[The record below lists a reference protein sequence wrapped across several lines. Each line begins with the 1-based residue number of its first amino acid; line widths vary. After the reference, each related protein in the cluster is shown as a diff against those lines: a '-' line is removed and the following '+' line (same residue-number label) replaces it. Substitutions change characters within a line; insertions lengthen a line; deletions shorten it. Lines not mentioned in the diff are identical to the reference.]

1 MVRQFSEPFGQN
13 LQDDYKKTKNH
24 SLFLKNQNVSDVV
37 AQHAYN
43 PSQFT
48 GHCSEIDA
56 CDQDHN
62 LGYSFGEYVQD
73 DLWKSH

>member
-13 LQDDYKKTKNH
+13 LQDDYKKTKKH

-37 AQHAYN
+37 AQHPYN

-48 GHCSEIDA
+48 GHCSEINA
-56 CDQDHN
+56 CDHNHN
-62 LGYSFGEYVQD
+62 LGEYVQD
-73 DLWKSH
+73 YLWKSH